1 MRNLSVR
8 CDCFRV
14 SANIAHNG
22 RVFVSGFALHNA
34 QLKGQ
39 MFMEKLAQ
47 IPC

>member
-1 MRNLSVR
+1 MKIIKTQNKN
-8 CDCFRV
+8 
-14 SANIAHNG
+14 NITYNG